1 MMIFKAVSIFVA
13 TATAST
19 VALAVGDYNGSI
31 GARSNQLAQGV
42 GEVDGNR
49 YQMDLSFDYHRYRPG
64 LWEKRFR
71 ANALINDQNSVMY
84 SVNEAYVTNRW
95 GRSELQIGRAILD
108 WSDVDSHW
116 SFGKINH
123 RQNFNYFEPGE
134 EGLIGVIF
142 KRRHASGFRF
152 HVFGTPFYVP
162 EMNPSLDINKSKG
175 TVTSKNPWAKPPA
188 RTARISSQ
196 DVPIFYDIDYPEI
209 QEVVFRAAIGG
220 NIGWENKH
228 WEGGFYWMRKPENS
242 VSTQVEVSVNQTVDL
257 VTARVKPKFYYH
269 DIYGGNLR
277 WKNKDATIYVS
288 AIAIR
293 PNTYPDGDLDA
304 ARYTQLDI
312 EKRREDYVGGG
323 IAQENDELGMGFDY
337 VARLSPFNRSEDIL
351 AEDPRWNQAVHGW
364 LRYTINSHFSASFD
378 GKYDMLT
385 TDRLVMFQVNY
396 YPMRSLALNA
406 GVNMIG
412 TPNNGKSYWSP
423 YTNNDA
429 LYAGL
434 RYLF

>member
-1 MMIFKAVSIFVA
+1 MIRASASVIFLSAVWAMSAHAVS
-13 TATAST
+13 
-19 VALAVGDYNGSI
+19 DYTGSV
-31 GARSNQLAQGV
+31 GARSNQLAPSV
-42 GEVDGNR
+42 GDVAGNR
-49 YQMDLSFDYHRYRPG
+49 YNMDLSFDYHRQRPG

-71 ANALINDQNSVMY
+71 VNALVNDKNAVMY
-84 SVNEAYVTNRW
+84 SVNEAYLTNRW
-95 GRSELQIGRAILD
+95 GRSEMQIGRAILD

-116 SFGKINH
+116 GFGKINH
-123 RQNFNYFEPGE
+123 RQNFNYFEPGQ
-134 EGLIGVIF
+134 EGLIGVVF
-142 KRRHASGFRF
+142 KRRHASGWRF
-152 HVFGTPFYVP
+152 HIFGSPFYAP
-162 EMNPSLDINKSKG
+162 ELNPSLDINKSEG

-196 DVPIFYDIDYPEI
+196 DVPIFYDVDYPEI
-209 QEVVFRAAIGG
+209 HEVVFRPSGG
-220 NIGWENKH
+220 VNVGWENKH
-228 WEGGFYWMRKPENS
+228 WEAGIYYLRKPENQ
-242 VSTQVEVSVNQTVDL
+242 VSTQVEVSLNQTVDL

-277 WKNKDATIYVS
+277 WKNKDVTIYTS

-293 PNTYPDGDLDA
+293 PNTYPDGSLEA
-304 ARYTQLDI
+304 AQYTQLDI

-323 IAQENDELGMGFDY
+323 IAQENDDLGMGFDY

-364 LRYTINSHFSASFD
+364 VHYTFNSHLSASFD

-385 TDRLVMFQVNY
+385 TDRLVMFQVTY
-396 YPMRSLALNA
+396 YPIRALAVNA

-423 YTNNDA
+423 YTNNDS

-434 RYLF
+434 RYSF